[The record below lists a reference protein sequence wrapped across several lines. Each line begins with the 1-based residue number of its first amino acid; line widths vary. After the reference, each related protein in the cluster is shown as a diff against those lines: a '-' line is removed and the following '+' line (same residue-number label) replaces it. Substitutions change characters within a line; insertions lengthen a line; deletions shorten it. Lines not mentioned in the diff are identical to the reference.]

1 MIARAIAIATST
13 ALLAAAAA
21 CSGASETGLFAA
33 TSIDGTE
40 PAPPGGGTTDDDGG
54 ASSGGTSG
62 GGASSGG
69 ASSSSGSGSSSSS
82 SGGSSSGAPADG
94 GGVDGGKPAVDAG
107 PPWKSPGVTCGVTG
121 SGAKA
126 YCTGNKLCCVTLD
139 ENVEWEFACV
149 SASSASACQDGR
161 KMRCDDRT
169 DCPQGQ
175 VCCATFEQGFGY
187 RSSQCQASCAS
198 TPPPGTSF
206 VRFCDP
212 KAPVDECV
220 ALGKACKASQSLD
233 GYSYCQ

>member
-82 SGGSSSGAPADG
+82 SGGASSGAPAD